1 MLWRSALKQ
10 QQSHARRGSCAIS
23 DSRIQISSW
32 NMTGRRTAVSRPE
45 RPTRGVVMPCA
56 QMDMRCSRSPTRNC
70 RTPQSSKPLSCQLQE
85 GQGRGRRTFPSA
97 ICLATDLCAR
107 RSRDTMPGV
116 SRFRFR
122 SPVYRKLVGRPLLRR
137 VVRFPCSVGVT
148 RWPGLRW
155 VRDRKVTIIANNS
168 TYIALGFLIFSS
180 NIEVRSLCAAVSWED
195 TGVT

>member
-1 MLWRSALKQ
+1 M
-10 QQSHARRGSCAIS
+10 
-23 DSRIQISSW
+23 SSW
-32 NMTGRRTAVSRPE
+32 NMTGRRTAISRPE

-70 RTPQSSKPLSCQLQE
+70 RTHQSSKPLSCQLQE

-116 SRFRFR
+116 SRF
-122 SPVYRKLVGRPLLRR
+122 
-137 VVRFPCSVGVT
+137 PCLVGVT

-180 NIEVRSLCAAVSWED
+180 NIEARSLCIAVSWED